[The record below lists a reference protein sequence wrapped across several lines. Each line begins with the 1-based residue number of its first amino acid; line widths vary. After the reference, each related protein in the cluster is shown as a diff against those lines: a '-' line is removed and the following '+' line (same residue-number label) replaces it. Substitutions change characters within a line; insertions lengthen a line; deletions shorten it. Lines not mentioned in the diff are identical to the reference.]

1 MNNKT
6 WQYLLGLES
15 VDIVLDWH
23 KKLYNR
29 ELSTRRANEITSAAK
44 QAKEYFRNAENAANT
59 VRPLLTFYGIASL
72 ARATLLLL
80 KPGHGEESLVR
91 GHGLETTDWSNTL
104 SGDLSTALKSIG
116 NLKIRTSAGLFSDF
130 LKQTENHI
138 CIHARSSA
146 VDWRLSY
153 PQPPL
158 GVELTF
164 EALLFRVPDLWRILP
179 KSEIGS
185 HFASV
190 NEMSYADADGFF
202 ANVNS
207 KQFEAF
213 QASYVDLGYE
223 VTPNGDLSKIK
234 CNSQVFDAALP
245 QFMHAYVNKMF
256 GSIPSLH
263 IAKPIQKDIRLSELA
278 IAYMLSYFLG
288 MLTRYFPTHWVALH
302 SGTKGDVLWPTV
314 SAAQSYVETVFPEMI
329 IELIQDKLSGAREA
343 EVKEKKGEKG
353 SGSD

>member
-1 MNNKT
+1 MDNKT
-6 WQYLLGLES
+6 WQHLLELES
-15 VDIVLDWH
+15 VDVVWGWH
-23 KKLYNR
+23 KHICNR

-44 QAKEYFRNAENAANT
+44 QAKEYFRNAANAANT

-80 KPGHGEESLVR
+80 KPGSGEESLVR
-91 GHGLETTDWSNTL
+91 GHGLETADWSATL
-104 SGDLSTALKSIG
+104 SGELSTALSSIG
-116 NLKIRTSAGLFSDF
+116 SLKIRTSAGLFSDF
-130 LKQTENHI
+130 LKQTENRI

-164 EALLFRVPDLWRILP
+164 EALLFRVPDLWRMLP
-179 KSEIGS
+179 KSEIGP

-190 NEMSYADADGFF
+190 NEISFSDADGFL

-207 KQFEAF
+207 KQFDAF
-213 QASYVDLGYE
+213 QGSYVDLGYE
-223 VTPNGDLSKIK
+223 VAPNGTFSKIK
-234 CNSQVFDAALP
+234 CSSQAFEAALP

-263 IAKPIQKDIRLSELA
+263 IAKPFQNDVRLSELG

-302 SGTKGDVLWPTV
+302 SGSKGDGLWPTV
-314 SAAQSYVETVFPEMI
+314 SAAQSYVEAVFPEMI
-329 IELIQDKLSGAREA
+329 IELIQDFLPGAKEA
-343 EVKEKKGEKG
+343 T
-353 SGSD
+353 